1 MPSQKL
7 DAKSIWDTDG
17 SKKVRTDEANLIS
30 AGVFGTIRG
39 SSRSVNHRGSDA
51 KRIVDGALSKRDNS
65 FCKITVLF
73 IKEALLSCAGTS
85 QNGY

>member
-7 DAKSIWDTDG
+7 NAKPIWDTDG
-17 SKKVRTDEANLIS
+17 SKQVRDDEANLIS

-39 SSRSVNHRGSDA
+39 NSHSADHREYA
-51 KRIVDGALSKRDNS
+51 KGIMDGALSKRDNS

-73 IKEALLSCAGTS
+73 IQEALSS
-85 QNGY
+85 